1 MWGTSVS
8 LTERSAALR
17 LVVCAALAAA
27 VAWSQSADTWTIDT
41 IAGTGTGGYS
51 GDEGAATAARLNYP
65 RGVAV
70 DGSGNLYIAD
80 ANNHRIRKIDASSG
94 NISTVAGTG
103 TEGYSGD
110 EGAATAARLNLPLD
124 VALDGSGNLYIA
136 DRNNHRIRKID
147 ASSGNISTVA
157 GTGTFGY
164 SGDEGAA
171 TAAQLNHPY
180 GVALDGSGN
189 LYIADTFNGR
199 IRKVDA
205 STGNISTIAGAGI
218 AGETGD
224 GGAATA
230 ARLDD
235 PFDMAVD
242 TATGNLYISD
252 SSNDRIRK
260 VDASTGNISTVAGTG
275 RDGFSG
281 DGGAATAAQLDYP
294 HGVAV
299 DGSGNLY
306 IADADNSRI
315 RKVDAAGVIS
325 TVAGDGTRGF
335 GGDGGPAVAAQL
347 KGPYDVVVDASG
359 NLYISDTENHRIR
372 KVTRQTSTPP
382 PPPPSITASPPT
394 LSFTLSQGATTRS
407 EQVVLTAGPG
417 GANFTVIS
425 GQNWLTAQPN
435 SGSLNAGESKTI
447 TVTAN
452 PAGLTAKAYSGQ
464 LLIAVSGGAPTQVAV
479 SLTVTPPPSIRA
491 SPPTLSFTLP
501 QGATTQSKRVVL
513 TAGPGGADFTVTS
526 DQGWLEATPKKA
538 ILSAGTS
545 ITLTVTAASAGLT
558 ARPHSGR
565 LSIAVTGGAA
575 VEVAVSL
582 NVTVAEADSGWT
594 IDTIAGTGTRGY
606 SGDGGAAT
614 AAQLTRPTGVAL
626 DSVGNV
632 YIADGGNNRIRK
644 VDASTGNI
652 STFAGTGT
660 RGYSGDGGAA
670 TETQLNFPNDIAMDS
685 SDNLYIA
692 DASNHRIRKVDAV
705 TGNISTLAGTGT
717 RGYSGDGGA
726 ATEAQLYSPTAVAVD
741 SAGNVYIGDGL
752 FNGRIRK
759 VDTIG
764 NISTIL
770 NLGAYPSGVAVDGS
784 GNVYIAALEHHR
796 IRKVDAAGNIS
807 TFAGTG
813 TGGFNGD
820 GGAATTAQLN
830 SPSGVAVDGSG
841 NVYIAD
847 RDNYRIRKVDAAG
860 NISTFAG
867 TGTEGF
873 SGDGGAAASAK
884 LDQPAGMA
892 VDGSGNLY
900 FIDSDN
906 NRIRKVTRQ
915 TPTPPPP
922 PPSITPSPPN
932 LSFTLPQGTAARSEQ
947 VVLTAGPGGAD
958 FTVIPGQNWLT
969 AQPNSGSL
977 DAGESETITVTAN
990 PAGLTAKAYSG
1001 QLLIAVSGG
1010 APTRVAV
1017 SLTVQPS
1024 ASITASP
1031 STLSFTLPQ
1040 GAAARSK
1047 QVVLT
1052 AGPGGANFTV
1062 TPIQNW
1068 LTAQPNSGSLNAG
1081 ESETI
1086 TVTANPAGL
1095 TAGGPHSGQLS
1106 IAVSGGASTRVAVSL
1121 TVTPPASITASP
1133 TTLSFTLPQG
1143 AAARSEQVVLTAGP
1157 GGADF
1162 TVIPGQ
1168 NWLTAQPNSGSLNA
1182 GESRTITVTAN
1193 PTGLTA
1199 DTYSGQL
1206 SIAVSGAT
1214 ATQVVTVSL
1223 TVQPPASITASPT
1236 TLSFTLPQGAAAQN
1250 KQVFLTAGAED
1261 ANFTVTVPP
1270 DQSWLTA
1277 LPNSGSLD
1285 AGESE
1290 TITVTA
1296 NPTGLTADTYS
1307 GQLSIA
1313 VSGGAATQVVT
1324 VSLNVTAAAVVWTID
1339 TIAGTGTRGFS
1350 GDGGAATAAQLSGPS
1365 GVAVDGAGNLYIADS
1380 LNHRIRKVDAAGLIS
1395 TVAGSGTPGFGGDS
1409 GPARQAQFAL
1419 PSSVAA
1425 DSLGNLYIADTFN
1438 HRIRRVDAATGI
1450 VDTVA
1455 GNGTSGFGG
1464 DDGPALQAQLARPY
1478 GVALDSSGNLY
1489 IADSFNHRI
1498 RKVDAAG
1505 LISTVAGNG
1514 TSGFGGDGRAA
1525 LQAQLNNP
1533 VGVATD
1539 SSGNLY
1545 IADSDNDRIR
1555 KVDAA
1560 GLIST
1565 AAGNGTSG
1573 FSGDGSSALQAQLDN
1588 PVGVAA
1594 DGAGNLYISDWD
1606 NQRIRRVDAATG
1618 LVATIAGNGTL
1629 GFGGDDGPGTAA
1641 LLAFPRGLAVDVSGN
1656 LYIADTLNNRIRR
1669 LTSMP
1674 RISPGG
1680 IILGA
1685 GRPVVDRISP
1695 NAIVS
1700 VFGHDLAPPGRR
1712 TLILDPAGLIAAN
1725 LASTCLEIDGK
1736 RAPLFFVSP
1745 TQINAQVPHDLTVT
1759 AEQTTA
1765 VVVRG
1770 CGTTSERRS
1779 AAATVAVG
1787 TVSPAFFNWVNNTD
1801 GRNPIIALHGG
1812 GPDLVGAPGLLPG
1825 VKFTPAEPGEFV
1837 TLFGTGFGATE
1848 PPLATGE
1855 IPGTAV
1861 TFNLANAV
1869 AFTFGGIAVPPED
1882 VFYAG
1887 ASPCCAGLYQFTVR
1901 LPANLPDGDATVTAV
1916 VQGVSTPQ
1924 GPFLSVRRR

>member
-1 MWGTSVS
+1 MWGASVS

-27 VAWSQSADTWTIDT
+27 VAWSQSADTWTIET
-41 IAGTGTGGYS
+41 IAGTGTRGYS
-51 GDEGAATAARLNYP
+51 GDG
-65 RGVAV
+65 
-70 DGSGNLYIAD
+70 
-80 ANNHRIRKIDASSG
+80 
-94 NISTVAGTG
+94 
-103 TEGYSGD
+103 
-110 EGAATAARLNLPLD
+110 GAATAARLNLPVG
-124 VALDGSGNLYIA
+124 VAVDNAGNVYIA
-136 DRNNHRIRKID
+136 DNGNHRIRKVD
-147 ASSGNISTVA
+147 GSGNISTFA
-157 GTGTFGY
+157 GTGTRGY
-164 SGDEGAA
+164 S
-171 TAAQLNHPY
+171 
-180 GVALDGSGN
+180 
-189 LYIADTFNGR
+189 
-199 IRKVDA
+199 
-205 STGNISTIAGAGI
+205 
-218 AGETGD
+218 GD

-230 ARLDD
+230 AQLGI
-235 PFDMAVD
+235 PESVAVD
-242 TATGNLYISD
+242 NAGNVYIAD
-252 SSNDRIRK
+252 RFNNRIRK
-260 VDASTGNISTVAGTG
+260 VDGSGNISTFAGTG
-275 RDGFSG
+275 TRGYSGDGGAATAAQLSSPSGVALDNAGNVYIADYNNHRIRKVDGSGNISTFAGTGTRGFSG
-281 DGGAATAAQLDYP
+281 DGGAATAARLNIPTNVAVDDAGNVYIADSRNDRIRKVDGSGNISTFAGMEAQGYNGDGGAATAARLSLPLGVAVDDAGNVYIADWGNYRIRKVDGSGNISTFAGTGTAGYSGDGGAATAAQLRAP
-294 HGVAV
+294 TGVAV
-299 DGSGNLY
+299 DGSGNVY
-306 IADADNSRI
+306 IGDAWND
-315 RKVDAAGVIS
+315 
-325 TVAGDGTRGF
+325 
-335 GGDGGPAVAAQL
+335 
-347 KGPYDVVVDASG
+347 
-359 NLYISDTENHRIR
+359 RIR
-372 KVTRQTSTPP
+372 KVTRQTPA
-382 PPPPSITASPPT
+382 PSITASPPT
-394 LSFTLSQGATTRS
+394 LSFTLPQGATTQS

-417 GANFTVIS
+417 GANFTATS
-425 GQNWLTAQPN
+425 AQNWLTAQPN

-452 PAGLTAKAYSGQ
+452 PASLTADTYSGQ
-464 LLIAVSGGAPTQVAV
+464 LSIAVTGGVAVQVAV
-479 SLTVTPPPSIRA
+479 SLTVTPPPSITP
-491 SPPTLSFTLP
+491 SPATLSFTLP
-501 QGATTQSKRVVL
+501 QGITT
-513 TAGPGGADFTVTS
+513 
-526 DQGWLEATPKKA
+526 
-538 ILSAGTS
+538 
-545 ITLTVTAASAGLT
+545 
-558 ARPHSGR
+558 
-565 LSIAVTGGAA
+565 
-575 VEVAVSL
+575 
-582 NVTVAEADSGWT
+582 
-594 IDTIAGTGTRGY
+594 
-606 SGDGGAAT
+606 
-614 AAQLTRPTGVAL
+614 
-626 DSVGNV
+626 
-632 YIADGGNNRIRK
+632 
-644 VDASTGNI
+644 
-652 STFAGTGT
+652 
-660 RGYSGDGGAA
+660 
-670 TETQLNFPNDIAMDS
+670 
-685 SDNLYIA
+685 
-692 DASNHRIRKVDAV
+692 
-705 TGNISTLAGTGT
+705 
-717 RGYSGDGGA
+717 
-726 ATEAQLYSPTAVAVD
+726 
-741 SAGNVYIGDGL
+741 
-752 FNGRIRK
+752 
-759 VDTIG
+759 
-764 NISTIL
+764 
-770 NLGAYPSGVAVDGS
+770 
-784 GNVYIAALEHHR
+784 
-796 IRKVDAAGNIS
+796 
-807 TFAGTG
+807 
-813 TGGFNGD
+813 
-820 GGAATTAQLN
+820 
-830 SPSGVAVDGSG
+830 
-841 NVYIAD
+841 
-847 RDNYRIRKVDAAG
+847 
-860 NISTFAG
+860 
-867 TGTEGF
+867 
-873 SGDGGAAASAK
+873 
-884 LDQPAGMA
+884 
-892 VDGSGNLY
+892 
-900 FIDSDN
+900 
-906 NRIRKVTRQ
+906 
-915 TPTPPPP
+915 
-922 PPSITPSPPN
+922 
-932 LSFTLPQGTAARSEQ
+932 RSEQ

-958 FTVIPGQNWLT
+958 FTVISNQNWLT

-990 PAGLTAKAYSG
+990 PAGLTAGPHRG
-1001 QLLIAVSGG
+1001 QLSIAVSGG
-1010 APTRVAV
+1010 VAVQVAV
-1017 SLTVQPS
+1017 SLTVTPPP
-1024 ASITASP
+1024 SITPSP
-1031 STLSFTLPQ
+1031 TRLSFTLPQ
-1040 GAAARSK
+1040 GATARSEQVVLTAGPGGANFTATSAQNWLTAQPNSGSLNAGESK
-1047 QVVLT
+1047 TITVTANPASLTADTYSGQLSIAVSGGVAVQVAVSLTVTPPPSITPSPTRLSFTLPQGATARSEQVVLT

-1062 TPIQNW
+1062 ISNQNW

-1095 TAGGPHSGQLS
+1095 TAKAYSGQLS
-1106 IAVSGGASTRVAVSL
+1106 IAVSGATATQVVNVSL
-1121 TVTPPASITASP
+1121 TVTPPPSITRSPTRLSFTLPQGAAAQSKQVVLTAGPGGADFIVTSAQNWLTAQPNSGSLNAGESRTITVTANPAGLTARAYSGQLSIAVSGATATQVVNVSLTVQPPASITASPSTLSFTLPQGAAAQNKQVVLTAGPGGANFIVTSAQNWLTAQPNSGSLNADESRTITVTANPAGLTARAYSGQLSIAVSGATATQVVNVSLTVQPPASITASP

-1143 AAARSEQVVLTAGP
+1143 ATTRSEQVVLTAGP
-1157 GGADF
+1157 GGANF
-1162 TVIPGQ
+1162 IVTSAQ

-1199 DTYSGQL
+1199 RAYSGQL

-1223 TVQPPASITASPT
+1223 TVQPPASITVSPA
-1236 TLSFTLPQGAAAQN
+1236 TLSFTLPQGAAAQS
-1250 KQVFLTAGAED
+1250 KQVFLTAGPGG
-1261 ANFTVTVPP
+1261 ANFTVTVTP

-1285 AGESE
+1285 AGEPE
-1290 TITVTA
+1290 PLTVTA
-1296 NPTGLTADTYS
+1296 NPAGLTAGPQS

-1313 VSGGAATQVVT
+1313 VSGGAPTQVA

-1350 GDGGAATAAQLSGPS
+1350 GDGGAATAAQLSVPS

-1450 VDTVA
+1450 VDTVT

-1464 DDGPALQAQLARPY
+1464 DDGPALQAQLDRPY

-1545 IADSDNDRIR
+1545 IADSDNHRIR

-1594 DGAGNLYISDWD
+1594 DGAGNLYISDWG

-1669 LTSMP
+1669 LTGGMP

-1712 TLILDPAGLIAAN
+1712 TLTLDPAGLIAAN

-1801 GRNPIIALHGG
+1801 GRNPLIALHGG

-1825 VKFTPAEPGEFV
+1825 VQFTPAEPGKFV